1 MPSLNTCHFI
11 GNLTRDP
18 EIRITPSGKKS
29 ANLSLA
35 VNKRFNGQETTSY
48 LDLTA
53 WDTTADFA
61 EKHLTKGRCI
71 YAEAEARQDTWTD
84 KNGITQRKTRF
95 TVRTLQPLDSRPS
108 IVNSQS
114 STVNPPTAEQREQ
127 YQRDRAAYHQ
137 QQKQNAYQP
146 TPEATDD
153 IPF

>member
-1 MPSLNTCHFI
+1 MPSLNICHFI

-18 EIRITPSGKKS
+18 EIRTTPSGKKS
-29 ANLSLA
+29 ANFSLA
-35 VNKRFNGQETTSY
+35 INKRYNGQETTSY

-108 IVNSQS
+108 IVNNQSPATAQLHKSGDGSIPNSQS
-114 STVNPPTAEQREQ
+114 SIVNSQSM
-127 YQRDRAAYHQ
+127 
-137 QQKQNAYQP
+137 
-146 TPEATDD
+146 DD